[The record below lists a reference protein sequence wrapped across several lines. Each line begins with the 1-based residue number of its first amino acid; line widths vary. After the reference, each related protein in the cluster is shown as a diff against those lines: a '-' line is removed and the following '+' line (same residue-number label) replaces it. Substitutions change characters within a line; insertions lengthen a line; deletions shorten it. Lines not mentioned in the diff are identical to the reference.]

1 MLLVFRVIYPF
12 VEDLVSL
19 AIQPQV
25 SNLSSHVTTWGDE
38 KDGKNDLVLFSP
50 GTASCLALFRGSL
63 LKDYQ

>member
-38 KDGKNDLVLFSP
+38 KDGENDLVLLSP
-50 GTASCLALFRGSL
+50 GTASCLALVRGSL